1 MTIHPAWVNLTLLFY
16 FSSFF
21 FMLELDTSYLYITTL
36 FLMKYALS
44 RVLG

>member
-1 MTIHPAWVNLTLLFY
+1 
-16 FSSFF
+16 
-21 FMLELDTSYLYITTL
+21 MLELDTSYLYITTL